1 MAGLDQF
8 SDITGLDDLCQ
19 FMDTYCISG
28 IVPECKFDPIVQIIL
43 DLPHEEIISLT
54 SEETS
59 SYAFKLHSYCIFLR
73 KDLDKNL
80 AKVVWCEE
88 ILNRIVSKS
97 WNDFDA
103 YMKYEVR
110 RHAAIAQDTFATKVE
125 KARIYIG
132 SAIQQIRDK
141 VEDISKMANIL
152 ENLARKKS
160 YERS

>member
-1 MAGLDQF
+1 
-8 SDITGLDDLCQ
+8 
-19 FMDTYCISG
+19 MDTYCISG